1 MADDR
6 PITPEQALLAVK
18 AAGLDPDKPL
28 AEQLNE
34 PAQLDEQT
42 VKGWVTEAVS
52 EAIGSAGQGGQPSD
66 PQTRERQFAER
77 YRDALNKSLTPSMG
91 EGPDAA

>member
-34 PAQLDEQT
+34 PEQLDEQT

-52 EAIGSAGQGGQPSD
+52 EAIAGQGGQPSD
-66 PQTRERQFAER
+66 PQTREREFAEA

>member
-52 EAIGSAGQGGQPSD
+52 KPSVPQGRAASPPTRRRASASSPSATGTHS
-66 PQTRERQFAER
+66 TRA
-77 YRDALNKSLTPSMG
+77 
-91 EGPDAA
+91 